1 MSITKRPYGEF
12 EGKEVFAFTLDNG
25 KDLTAEIITYGGIV
39 TRLIYKGTDVVL
51 GWDNLDGYVKK
62 NVYFGAIIGRNSNR
76 IENAEF
82 ELNGKTYFA
91 LLEVMDEEESD
102 EVLLMK
108 VEGVDTEEPELV
120 MIEDED
126 ELQAAFDEFLKRDE
140 ELYEE

>member
-12 EGKEVFAFTLDNG
+12 GGKEVFAYTLDNG

-51 GWDNLDGYVKK
+51 GWDNLDGYVKN

-82 ELNGKTYFA
+82 ELNGKTYK
-91 LLEVMDEEESD
+91 LDCNQGPHNHHGGLK
-102 EVLLMK
+102 VLTNVYGMQKL
-108 VEGVDTEEPELV
+108 
-120 MIEDED
+120 
-126 ELQAAFDEFLKRDE
+126 
-140 ELYEE
+140 